1 VARTAGGE
9 AVRVSG
15 GTPHDPAP
23 NLLTGLDPL
32 AAQVADRLPY
42 ADQSSELPDDQPVPY
57 LTFRSDPGV
66 GDRLRLVSEPG
77 SRRWDALPVHRL
89 PVDRDL
95 VERSARP
102 VPAPDGVVLVLGI
115 DATRPG
121 PVEAHLE
128 RARAE
133 LPSAAVSVVNLG
145 DPLRGLDQVAGTGP
159 LLAVARQRR
168 VTAVY
173 WPSFAIPMEAARAAL
188 QLAASGIP
196 TVLLDAPDPVPWL
209 HPQLVSDMA
218 PDQAPR
224 LLADELAWASAA
236 AVLRRTAW
244 IEHDL
249 QLRWQPDP
257 SVRSEAE
264 SGDRSPTWEPRLT
277 VSPLPTVSVVLATR
291 RPQLV
296 GRAVRSVCA
305 QLGPDVELVLVA
317 HGFASS
323 DRTAAEAQ
331 VREHPHG
338 HLVAVPAEV
347 PFGAALNAGVDA
359 TSGHTIAKWDDDD
372 TYGPRHLL
380 DLLAARRSSG
390 AVLVGK
396 RAEFVHFEER
406 DVTIWRHPQG
416 AERPSS
422 ALAGGTL
429 LIDAPVLAHIGGFA
443 PVSRAV
449 DHHLRVRVERHGLPS
464 FRTHPFGYVLHRHDH
479 GHTWEVDDAWLERGA
494 VARMDGMP
502 AELQVG

>member
-1 VARTAGGE
+1 
-9 AVRVSG
+9 VRDDA
-15 GTPHDPAP
+15 PHAPAP

-42 ADQSSELPDDQPVPY
+42 ADQTAELPDDQPVPY
-57 LTFRSDPGV
+57 LTVRSDLRDGR
-66 GDRLRLVSEPG
+66 RLHLVSEPG
-77 SRRWDALPVHRL
+77 SRRWDALTVDRL
-89 PVDRDL
+89 PVDREVID
-95 VERSARP
+95 RSARP
-102 VPAPDGVVLVLGI
+102 VPAPSGVLTVLGL
-115 DATRPG
+115 DATQSG
-121 PVEAHLE
+121 PLE
-128 RARAE
+128 PHVARAKGS
-133 LPSAAVSVVNLG
+133 LAGAASAVVNLG
-145 DPLRGLDQVAGTGP
+145 DPVRGLDHAAGVGG
-159 LLAVARQRR
+159 LLAVARAHRL
-168 VTAVY
+168 VALH
-173 WPSFAIPMEAARAAL
+173 WPSFAVPIEAARAAL

-209 HPQLVSDMA
+209 HPALADAMTPERAS
-218 PDQAPR
+218 R

-249 QLRWQPDP
+249 QVRWGPGP
-257 SVRSEAE
+257 TAGSEAE
-264 SGDRSPTWEPRLT
+264 PDDAPAEPHWGPRLER
-277 VSPLPTVSVVLATR
+277 SPLPTVSVVLATR

-296 GRAVRSVCA
+296 TRAVRSVCG

-317 HGFASS
+317 HGFAAT
-323 DRTAAEAQ
+323 DRAAARAQ
-331 VREHPHG
+331 LREHPNG
-338 HLVAVPAEV
+338 SLVAVPADV

-396 RAEFVHFEER
+396 RAEFVYFEER
-406 DVTIWRHPQG
+406 DVTVWRHPQG

-429 LIDAPVLAHIGGFA
+429 LIDAQALAHVGGFA

-449 DHHLRVRVERHGLPS
+449 DHHLRARVERYGLPS

-494 VARMDGMP
+494 VARMDGLP